1 MALSAVIVGVYA
13 VWNLTVRPPE
23 IPQEPDPAP
32 PAGSGSQAAE
42 PVEQEQPAGR
52 QRREDG
58 YNFVLLGRDRESANT
73 DTIIVVSYDTK
84 EQKVGVLSIPRDS
97 IVDRDWS
104 RNAKLNAALG
114 HGGPELVAEEV
125 TQMLGIPI
133 DYYFHVNLQGFV
145 ALVDELDGVDIN
157 IPVAMNYDDPYQ
169 NLHIHFKPG
178 LQHLDGQETM
188 EAVRYRHDNNTDVNP
203 QYSDL
208 DRTKLQQEVLTQLA
222 QKVLSWQSI
231 TKIQSFLDIFNTY
244 VKTNMDM
251 TQMLY
256 FAQEAM
262 GLDTANGVT
271 SATLEGRGDSYYA
284 ASSWCMELDEAT
296 TVERVNQLVN
306 PYTRDLT
313 LEDMNLPRADR
324 YYFSY

>member
-1 MALSAVIVGVYA
+1 MIVLISAVIVTGYFA
-13 VWNLTVRPPE
+13 WPMLIKAPE
-23 IPQEPDPAP
+23 IPDTTPATPVSDTSQEETPLDPNAL
-32 PAGSGSQAAE
+32 
-42 PVEQEQPAGR
+42 V
-52 QRREDG
+52 RREG
-58 YNFVLLGRDRESANT
+58 VYNFLLLGSDKGGGNA

-84 EQKVGVLSIPRDS
+84 EQKVGVLSVPRDS

-231 TKIQSFLDIFNTY
+231 TKIQSFLNIFNTY

-271 SATLEGRGDSYYA
+271 SATLEGRGDAYYG